1 MDCPAT
7 RVESPRPLRV
17 RMADTVSLGSTSGAI
32 DETALYYLRSRGVPL
47 RQAQGLLV
55 LAFLAEAITEIEDEA
70 IAEDIRVR
78 LESWLAR
85 HDH

>member
-1 MDCPAT
+1 MS
-7 RVESPRPLRV
+7 RLRLPL
-17 RMADTVSLGSTSGAI
+17 
-32 DETALYYLRSRGVPL
+32 YLKILLWFGVN
-47 RQAQGLLV
+47 LLV

-85 HDH
+85 HDN